1 MRHACIIS
9 FVMVWV
15 SRHGTDTVRA
25 ETVGVAEIVFAGSGV
40 NVTWYFPT

>member
-1 MRHACIIS
+1 MGHGCIIS

-15 SRHGTDTVRA
+15 SRHGTDT
-25 ETVGVAEIVFAGSGV
+25 ETVGISEIEFAGSGV